1 MIPVFKPS
9 MGREEA
15 DAVAAVLASGWIG
28 LGPKTAQFERAFADY
43 LGARHAVALSSATAA
58 LDLATMLAGVSAG
71 DEVIVPTITFVSTAH
86 AVLYR
91 GAKVVFA
98 DAEPDTLNISFAD
111 VERKLTKRTKAIIPV
126 HYAGRPLD
134 VRVLKKLVG
143 DKVAIIEDC
152 AHATGASYYGK
163 RVGAEGNLS
172 CFSFHAVR
180 NLATGDGGALITSDK
195 KMADRAKR
203 LRWLGIDRDTWT
215 RTEDN
220 RQYWWRYNVTEVGPK
235 CHMNDIAAAIGLVQL
250 GKLQAMNSRRREIVH
265 LYNEQ
270 LRDVVETPPPDD
282 EQFKS
287 SWHIYCIRADRRDD
301 LAAHLQQ
308 DGVSTG
314 VHYFPLHLY
323 ENCYGPQPPLPV
335 AEREWRRMMSLPI
348 YPDLADADVR
358 RIAGLIRQFYSR
370 S

>member
-28 LGPKTAQFERAFADY
+28 LGPKTAEFERAFASY
-43 LGARHAVALSSATAA
+43 LGAPHCVAVSSATAA

-91 GAKVVFA
+91 GAKVIFA
-98 DAEPDTLNISFAD
+98 DVEPETLNISFHD

-134 VRVLKKLVG
+134 VRALKKVVG
-143 DKVAIIEDC
+143 ERVAIIEDC

-163 RVGAEGNLS
+163 RVGSEGNLS
-172 CFSFHAVR
+172 CFSFQAVK
-180 NLATGDGGALITSDK
+180 NLATGDGGALVTADK
-195 KMADRAKR
+195 DIADRARR

-215 RTEDN
+215 RTEAN
-220 RQYWWRYNVTEVGPK
+220 RQYWWRYNVTEVGVK

-250 GKLQAMNSRRREIVH
+250 ARLDAMNARRRQIVH

-270 LRDVVETPPPDD
+270 LQGVVETPPDD
-282 EQFKS
+282 NEDFRS
-287 SWHIYCIRADRRDD
+287 AWHIYCIRADRRDD
-301 LAAHLQQ
+301 LAVHLQQ
-308 DGVSTG
+308 HGVSTG

-323 ENCYGPQPPLPV
+323 ENCYGPQPALPV
-335 AEREWRRMMSLPI
+335 AEREWRRMMSLPVF
-348 YPDLADADVR
+348 PDLADADVR
-358 RIAGLIRQFYSR
+358 RIAALIRQFYGR
-370 S
+370 N